1 MTYRKKFTI
10 TLSTLLIPI
19 FLVIVGMVI
28 IDPYFAYHKPID
40 GIPYTLEEGAYINA
54 GILKNFD
61 YDSVII
67 GSSLAA
73 LMEPSIVDEKLGA
86 NTVKTTISG
95 ASTRN
100 GAFLMEYALNN
111 KKICNIIYSLDYNAL
126 LGDKSQLDRALPQ
139 YLYDKN
145 PFNDLQYIL
154 NKQFG
159 LMEYLLYSTGTEKL
173 RLSQTLMKLM
183 DLTSMCN
190 FQELRLYRICRKDS
204 FRIIWM
210 LRLRNIPARMIT
222 LMR

>member
-19 FLVIVGMVI
+19 FLIIVGMVI
-28 IDPYFAYHKPID
+28 IDPYFCYHKPIA
-40 GIPYTLEEGAYINA
+40 GIPYTLEEDAYINA

-86 NTVKTTISG
+86 STVKATISG

-111 KKICNIIYSLDYNAL
+111 KEICNIIYSLDYNAL

-145 PFNDLQYIL
+145 PFNDLQYIV
-154 NKQFG
+154 KATDF
-159 LMEYLLYSTGTEKL
+159 
-173 RLSQTLMKLM
+173 
-183 DLTSMCN
+183 C
-190 FQELRLYRICRKDS
+190 
-204 FRIIWM
+204 
-210 LRLRNIPARMIT
+210 PIT
-222 LMR
+222 DGIACP